1 MKGMTYQ
8 FSTDDK
14 SVQAAV
20 RRIARGRVDAALARA
35 PALPEVGSIHG
46 IRKETKKLR
55 GLLQL
60 VKPRFK
66 GFAQAEAALKHGAAQ
81 LALSR
86 DAEVRLA
93 TFDSLV
99 AGLDKPSDAAPV
111 RALLADEVA
120 RLHDPRLLSDATG
133 ALHDTLVQLRAGID
147 DWKVRSRGFDA
158 LGEGL
163 GATWRRAQRDMKGA
177 GRSYKGGFDAAPFHD
192 WRRPV
197 KHHWYHARLLL
208 PLWPEM
214 MMPHIAAADALG
226 ELLGDHNDLD
236 VLVTRLA
243 HDLPDDMAPV
253 AARLTALALKRR
265 RQLAGRSLVLGRW
278 LFADRP
284 GALVA
289 RWGRWWVLWRG

>member
-1 MKGMTYQ
+1 MGYQ
-8 FSTDDK
+8 FRTDDK
-14 SVQAAV
+14 SIQAAV
-20 RRIARGRVDAALARA
+20 RRIARDRIDAALTRA
-35 PALPEVGSIHG
+35 PMLADASSIHG

-81 LALSR
+81 LALLR

-99 AGLDKPSDAAPV
+99 AGLDNPSDAAPL

-120 RLHDPRLLSDATG
+120 RLREPRLLSDATG
-133 ALHDTLVQLRAGID
+133 VLRDTLVRLRAGVD
-147 DWKVRSRGFDA
+147 DWKIKGRGFDT
-158 LGEGL
+158 LGVGL
-163 GATWRRAQRDMKGA
+163 GATWRHARRGMKGA
-177 GRSYKGGFDAAPFHD
+177 GRSYKSGFDAAPFHD

-197 KHHWYHARLLL
+197 KHHWYQARLLL
-208 PLWPEM
+208 PIWPEM
-214 MMPHIAAADALG
+214 MTPHIAAADALG

-236 VLVTRLA
+236 VLVARLA
-243 HDLPDDMAPV
+243 RDLPDDMTPV
-253 AARLTALALKRR
+253 AVRLTTLALKQR
-265 RQLAGRSLVLGRW
+265 RQLAGRSLVLGQR

-289 RWGRWWVLWRG
+289 RWGRWWALWRG